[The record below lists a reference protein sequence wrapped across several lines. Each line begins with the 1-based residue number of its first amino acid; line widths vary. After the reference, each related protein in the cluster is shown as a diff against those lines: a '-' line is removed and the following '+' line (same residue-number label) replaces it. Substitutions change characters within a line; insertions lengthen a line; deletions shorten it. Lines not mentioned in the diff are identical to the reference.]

1 MRAKNPY
8 SSGFTLLELMITVAI
23 LAIIA
28 AIAIPAYS
36 GYILSS
42 RRAECLNEL
51 AAIKL
56 AEEEFFLANNRYF
69 DGTLNEELSEF
80 SLRDNS
86 AGLYTPSPEALGVN
100 RPSNCNYSVVV
111 PPAGN
116 AYTLTVTGMN
126 DLATEGVI
134 EVYVS
139 Q

>member
-69 DGTLNEELSEF
+69 DGADAATLQG
-80 SLRDNS
+80 NS
-86 AGLYTPSPEALGVN
+86 NGIYQPTPEALGIN
-100 RPSNCNYSVVV
+100 RPPNCSYSVAV
-111 PPAGN
+111 AGDV
-116 AYTLTVTGMN
+116 YTLTVTGIN
-126 DLATEGVI
+126 DLAAEGVI